1 MTFGQGK
8 TGRSIGLAVAIA
20 LAASPAMAA
29 PATAS
34 SALAA
39 AAPGPD
45 GKVAPRPAASDPRP
59 AIWLLAD
66 EDTRIY
72 LFGTIHMLPPGL
84 QWRSADFDRV
94 VSDVDELVLEVA
106 EDPKDAP
113 TETILP
119 LMVQDRRQSI
129 LERVSPERR
138 QALREMIESYG
149 LNVETFDGLQ
159 TWAATMTIAVTGMM
173 QALAG
178 PDGSPDG
185 VTGVEDALR
194 VDFTR
199 SGRPISGVE
208 TGPQQLGFL
217 AGLSPG
223 TQREMLE
230 QMVDSFREGDPD
242 LTEPSDEDW
251 LRGDVADIAEE
262 MAEMPP
268 ELYDAL
274 VTRRNRAW
282 TGWLI
287 GRLDRPGTLLFAVG
301 AAHLAGPDS
310 LQSMLA
316 ARGFTVRRVY

>member
-1 MTFGQGK
+1 MKFVHRK
-8 TGRSIGLAVAIA
+8 IGRSVGLAAAIL
-20 LAASPAMAA
+20 LAASPAAAA
-29 PATAS
+29 PAAAPG
-34 SALAA
+34 ALAA
-39 AAPGPD
+39 ATAGPA
-45 GKVAPRPAASDPRP
+45 GKVAPSAAASDPRP

-66 EDTRIY
+66 EDTSIY

-84 QWRSADFDRV
+84 QWRSTAFDRV
-94 VSDVDELVLEVA
+94 VRDVDELVLEVA
-106 EDPKDAP
+106 EDPQDTP

-119 LMVQDRRQSI
+119 LMVLGRQQSI
-129 LERVSPERR
+129 LDRVSPERR
-138 QALREMIESYG
+138 AALREMIESYG
-149 LNVETFDGLQ
+149 LNVALFDRLQ
-159 TWAATMTIAVTGMM
+159 TWAAAMTIAVTGMV

-178 PDGSPDG
+178 PDGSPED

-194 VDFTR
+194 VDFAE
-199 SGRPISGVE
+199 SGRPISSVE
-208 TGPQQLGFL
+208 TGPQQIGFL
-217 AGLSPG
+217 AGLSPA

-230 QMVDSFREGDPD
+230 QMVDSYREGDPD

-287 GRLDRPGTLLFAVG
+287 DRLDRPGALLFAVG
-301 AAHLAGPDS
+301 AGHLAGPDS
-310 LQSMLA
+310 VQAMLT
-316 ARGFTVRRVY
+316 ARGFTVRRIY

>member
-1 MTFGQGK
+1 MKFGQGK
-8 TGRSIGLAVAIA
+8 TGRSIGLAVTIA

-29 PATAS
+29 PAAAPT
-34 SALAA
+34 ALASGTA
-39 AAPGPD
+39 GAD
-45 GKVAPRPAASDPRP
+45 GKVAPRPETASVPRP

-84 QWRSADFDRV
+84 QWRSAQFDHV

-106 EDPKDAP
+106 EDPNEVQAGA
-113 TETILP
+113 ILP
-119 LMVQDRRQSI
+119 LTRLEPRQSI

-138 QALREMIESYG
+138 DALRAMIESYG
-149 LNVETFDGLQ
+149 LSVETFDGLQ

-178 PDGSPDG
+178 PDGSPDD

-223 TQREMLE
+223 TQREML
-230 QMVDSFREGDPD
+230 
-242 LTEPSDEDW
+242 
-251 LRGDVADIAEE
+251 
-262 MAEMPP
+262 
-268 ELYDAL
+268 
-274 VTRRNRAW
+274 
-282 TGWLI
+282 
-287 GRLDRPGTLLFAVG
+287 
-301 AAHLAGPDS
+301 
-310 LQSMLA
+310 
-316 ARGFTVRRVY
+316 